1 MKLVLSGLKKLE
13 LVDSRKPA
21 EKAGFKILRTLF
33 CAICKTDAKMWSQG
47 HRDLV
52 FPRVPGHEIV
62 AIDDQEHQFVI
73 WPGSSCG
80 TCIYCKKGRENLCE
94 GMKILGFHHDGGFA
108 KYVQVPEKSLVPLP
122 TNISLKAACFAEPV
136 GCVLNVLEKVRLKQG
151 ERIIIYGGGTVGLI
165 AALVSINF
173 GAIPLII
180 EKSEEKIF
188 AIQDF
193 LNNTGIQCQK
203 DTSDA
208 DFDVAIN
215 ACPDPIAFCLC
226 VTKLAKG
233 GRLGFFSGLTKN
245 KNIESNLL
253 NLLHYKEISL
263 FGSYGLT
270 KKHMENSLNII
281 ARKQAFYEQLIEAVI
296 LPGMIS
302 DVLPDVLSGKPLKY
316 ILDFKSDSSDKPS
329 KSLGKTELL
338 NNKQTTNEKRT
349 MSNIKLDAVVNAITS
364 SEEAFIA
371 KAQHKIDNKTKPLGS
386 LGILEDLA
394 IKISVIQNTL
404 NPTLKRKALFTFAA
418 DHGIVEEGVS
428 AFPSEVT
435 AQMVE
440 NFLAGGAAINILCK
454 HNNIDIKIIDAG
466 VKVDF
471 NPHPDLITKK
481 VRQGTRNFA
490 IEAAMTKEE
499 AIQTIENGMDV
510 FFEENK
516 KEKIDILGLGEMGI
530 GNTTSATAVICTI
543 TGLAVKEATG
553 RGTGVDDKGLEH
565 KSKVIINA
573 LNFHKLDKSQGLEI
587 LQTIGG
593 FELAGIVGAVLA
605 AASQKTVV
613 VLDGVIST
621 AAGLIAYLINPK
633 IKDFLISGHKSIEV
647 SQKSAL
653 AFMGLRPVLDLNM
666 RLGEGT
672 GAALTIDLVDA
683 ACGIMRDMAS
693 FEDAGISGKI

>member
-1 MKLVLSGLKKLE
+1 MKLVLSGLKKIE
-13 LVDSRKPA
+13 LVDSQKPA

-47 HRDLV
+47 HRDLI

-62 AIDDQEHQFVI
+62 ATDELGNQFVI

-80 TCIYCKKGRENLCE
+80 TCVYCKKGRENLCE
-94 GMKILGFHHDGGFA
+94 DMKILGFHHDGGFA

-122 TNISLKAACFAEPV
+122 QNISLNAACFAEPV
-136 GCVLNVLEKVRLKQG
+136 GCVLNVLDKVRLKQG

-188 AIQDF
+188 SIQDF
-193 LNNTGIQCQK
+193 LKKTGIQCQK

-233 GRLGFFSGLTKN
+233 GRLGYFSGLTKN

-263 FGSYGLT
+263 FGAYGLT
-270 KKHMENSLNII
+270 RKHMENSLNII
-281 ARKQAFYEQLIEAVI
+281 ALKQDFYEQLIEAVI
-296 LPGMIS
+296 SPKTVS
-302 DVLPDVLSGKPLKY
+302 DVLPDILGGKPLKY
-316 ILDFKSDSSDKPS
+316 ILDFNSDDTDDQIKSPEKSRSLNSNHTMKEKKTMS
-329 KSLGKTELL
+329 KS
-338 NNKQTTNEKRT
+338 
-349 MSNIKLDAVVNAITS
+349 KLETVVDAITS
-364 SEEAFIA
+364 NEESFVA
-371 KAQHKIDNKTKPLGS
+371 KAQHKIDNKTKPLGA
-386 LGILEDLA
+386 LGTMEDLA
-394 IKISVIQNTL
+394 VKISVIQNTL
-404 NPTLKRKALFTFAA
+404 NPVLKRKALFVFAA

-440 NFLAGGAAINILCK
+440 NFLAGGAAINVLCK

-471 NPHPDLITKK
+471 SDHPDLITKK

-499 AIQTIENGMDV
+499 AIQAVENGMDV

-530 GNTTSATAVICTI
+530 GNTTSATAIICTV
-543 TGLAVKEATG
+543 TGLAIKEATG
-553 RGTGVDDKGLEH
+553 RGTGIDDKGLEH
-565 KSKVIINA
+565 KSKIIINA
-573 LNFHKLDKSQGLEI
+573 LNFHQLNKDNGLEI
-587 LQTIGG
+587 LQKIGG
-593 FELAGIVGAVLA
+593 YELAGIIGAVLA

-621 AAGLIAYLINPK
+621 AAGLLAYLINPK
-633 IKDFLISGHKSIEV
+633 VKDYLISGHKSIEV
-647 SQKSAL
+647 SQKVAL
-653 AFMGLRPVLDLNM
+653 AFMGLQPVLDLSM

-683 ACGIMRDMAS
+683 SCKIMRDMAS
-693 FEDAGISGKI
+693 FEDAGISGKK